1 MWLGNLDIT
10 SIDFVKKVRGFP
22 YQRMYVVNYIF
33 IGGKLEVILKVTT
46 LLPTV
51 LRVFSSVLQKDP
63 GNTSEKGRKQYI
75 IFYMI
80 FFLNE

>member
-1 MWLGNLDIT
+1 
-10 SIDFVKKVRGFP
+10 
-22 YQRMYVVNYIF
+22 MYVVNYIF

-80 FFLNE
+80 FFLNEWPGWVTA